1 VVSST
6 TLAVPEGSSG
16 TFTVRL
22 KSAPASDV
30 TVRVGKRIDGDAD
43 LTADT
48 EMLNFT
54 AANWETLQSVAIAA
68 VQDADSVNGAASFD
82 LSADGVETKTVTAT
96 EQDDDAART
105 PVTLRGGADAY
116 VRDGSYAAQNFGG
129 SAVLEVKKVSAP
141 GWSRESF
148 VQFDLFP
155 VASAEAVTSAKLRL
169 FGKLLNTAAPS
180 APVGLFAADASWTE
194 AGLTWNT
201 RPATA
206 ATPVATGTVTGTAG
220 QWYEFDVTNYLKE
233 QKAAGATAVAFALR
247 AMMVSEGWAGFNSD
261 EAADN
266 RPELV
271 VA

>member
-1 VVSST
+1 
-6 TLAVPEGSSG
+6 
-16 TFTVRL
+16 
-22 KSAPASDV
+22 
-30 TVRVGKRIDGDAD
+30 VRVSKRIEGDAD
-43 LTADT
+43 LNADAKT
-48 EMLNFT
+48 LTFT
-54 AANWETLQSVAIAA
+54 AANWETLQNVAVAA
-68 VQDADSVNGAASFD
+68 AQDADSVNGAASFD

-96 EQDDDAART
+96 EQDDDAPPAPLTVRA
-105 PVTLRGGADAY
+105 GADAY

-148 VQFDLFP
+148 VQFDLFQ
-155 VASAEAVTSAKLRL
+155 VASAEAITSAKLRL

-194 AGLTWNT
+194 SGLTWNT
-201 RPATA
+201 RPVTA
-206 ATPVATGTVTGTAG
+206 AAPVATATVTGTAG
-220 QWYEFDVTNYLKE
+220 QWYEFDVTSYLKE

-247 AMMVSEGWAGFNSD
+247 ATTVSEGWAGFNSD